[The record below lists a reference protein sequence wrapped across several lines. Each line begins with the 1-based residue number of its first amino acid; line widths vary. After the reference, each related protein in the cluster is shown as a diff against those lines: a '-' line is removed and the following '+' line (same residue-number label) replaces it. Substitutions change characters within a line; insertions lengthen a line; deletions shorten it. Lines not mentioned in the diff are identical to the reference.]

1 MKENNEEDIPN
12 SIESQRL
19 KSDYTI
25 RTSSLSSISSR
36 TSSNN
41 NIIISQISNI
51 IQFFKD
57 KKNFNENDEEIIEN
71 ASQKLLESASN
82 HKIDFLSIK
91 DSLNNSLIMFYCSS
105 LEYYNLKIILYVIE
119 KQNIDS
125 DKLNEYF
132 LSENNDNMNI
142 FEIASEL
149 GDIKIFNILKKY
161 LIDNNSLLNN
171 LLKPQRDNIFHTAA
185 KNNQI
190 ISLLFYYSFYN
201 NSNCLEIPNEKSR
214 TPLHLSCNKNYYD
227 FSCMLVNLGINMDL
241 RDEEGKTA
249 MFYAVKKQ
257 SIKIIKSLLLNGA
270 DKNIRDNNNNKCIDY
285 INLSNDEDNNNLTIY
300 NILED
305 KNICDRIFKC
315 QVIYQSLKNNHNH
328 IGMIIFV
335 FFIMILK
342 ITILTFF
349 LYYKYYIENNEDFF
363 NNTILKIE
371 FFMVIADLLSEILI
385 ILIFSIF
392 SCNKKKKR
400 KNRSNKIKENKKELY
415 ELYYE
420 NKDINIKLCVKCHK
434 YMDISTKHCISCD
447 LCIKGWDHHCFWLN
461 TCISTQNHKY
471 FVFFLI
477 DLILCLIFNIS
488 TNVLFFILIM
498 EYPKSYNIFL
508 LKKDD
513 FISNENFDVISIIIL
528 IIILFFD
535 CGLFFVY
542 LIFLILFIIPFLCDL
557 FCEEKDVDNL
567 PKNNPIEA
575 KLLSSS
581 KINL

>member
-315 QVIYQSLKNNHNH
+315 PVIYESLKNNHNH

-434 YMDISTKHCISCD
+434 YMDINTKHCISCD

-528 IIILFFD
+528 FFD